1 MRFYTKKRRIPS
13 ITIVSLIDILA
24 ILLIFFIVTTTFR
37 QRLSQLQI
45 NLPESKAV
53 PSTSSVSSKKNVILQ
68 IKSAEEITLDNKP
81 VTAAKLDEAI
91 KALEQSIPGCSIT
104 MQADQ
109 EAPFGTVVKVL
120 DALQAA
126 GIKNIPAMTRPEA
139 SQKNS
144 NTEKNSSSINS

>member
-45 NLPESKAV
+45 NLPESKTTA
-53 PSTSSVSSKKNVILQ
+53 STAIMPNKKTVILQ
-68 IKSAEEITLDNKP
+68 IKSADEIMLNGKA
-81 VTAAKLDEAI
+81 VTVATLDEAI
-91 KALEQSIPGCSIT
+91 KALQKDIPGCSIT
-104 MQADQ
+104 MQADK
-109 EAPFGTVVKVL
+109 EAPFGTVVSIL

-126 GIKNIPAMTRPEA
+126 GIKNIPAMTRASAPEA
-139 SQKNS
+139 K
-144 NTEKNSSSINS
+144 TDD

>member
-37 QRLSQLQI
+37 QKLSQLQI
-45 NLPESKAV
+45 NLPES
-53 PSTSSVSSKKNVILQ
+53 SSATPAATTADQKNIILQ
-68 IKSAEEITLDNKP
+68 IQSANHITLDNQP
-81 VTAAKLDEAI
+81 ILLEDLADEI
-91 KALEQSIPGCSIT
+91 GEVQETYPNCKII
-104 MQADQ
+104 MQADK

-126 GIKNIPAMTRPEA
+126 GIKNIPTMTKATQP
-139 SQKNS
+139 
-144 NTEKNSSSINS
+144 